1 MKGMEGRLNP
11 LDAERFASL
20 YHSVG
25 WESPCRARVERAQ
38 ENTLAALVA
47 LDRVTAVGM
56 ARLIG
61 DGGIREQG
69 IRVENAHP
77 GRVR

>member
-1 MKGMEGRLNP
+1 MKGMEGRL
-11 LDAERFASL
+11 
-20 YHSVG
+20 
-25 WESPCRARVERAQ
+25 
-38 ENTLAALVA
+38 NTLAALVA
-47 LDRVTAVGM
+47 LDGVTAVGM

-61 DGGIREQG
+61 DGGIREQD

>member
-11 LDAERFASL
+11 LDAERLASL
-20 YHSVG
+20 YPSVG
-25 WESPCRARVERAQ
+25 WEPPCRAQVERAQ

-47 LDRVTAVGM
+47 LDGVTAVGM

-61 DGGIREQG
+61 DGGIREQD